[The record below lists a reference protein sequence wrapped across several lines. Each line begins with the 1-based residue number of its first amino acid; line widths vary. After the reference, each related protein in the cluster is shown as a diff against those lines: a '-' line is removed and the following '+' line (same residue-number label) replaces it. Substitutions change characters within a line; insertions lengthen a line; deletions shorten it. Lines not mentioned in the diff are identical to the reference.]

1 MPNTSTAAGPDTV
14 VKPSAWTTFWQS
26 VVRFEGNKMTPW
38 LALRNTAG
46 VVLPLTAGAA
56 LGSLSGGLAMSTG
69 ALNVSFS
76 DSHDPYIRR
85 ARKMFSASILVGF
98 AVFAG
103 ALCGRN
109 HIIAIILS
117 AVWAFAAGM
126 MVAFSTAAG
135 DLGVISLVTLVVY
148 SGSPQTTERA
158 LFAGLLAFAGGL
170 FQTLLALASWP
181 LRRYVHQRRALGDLY
196 AELARAAAAPVQA
209 MAAPPAS
216 AQSTQAQNT
225 LAALIR
231 DHSVESERYRFLLS
245 QAERTRLSLLLLG
258 RLRARI
264 EREAPASREGAILS
278 RYLEVCSRVLGA
290 IGDSLHLGEPLR
302 AAPEDL
308 SELHALADELREQ
321 PKPQPAER
329 TAPPQISVWKK
340 DARSQMDALAGQIRS
355 AIDLAASAT
364 PAGLQ
369 AFERREAG
377 MPWTLRF
384 TGTLATFRAN
394 LHLQSAAFRHAIRL
408 AVCVGLGDALA
419 RGAGLQRSYWLPMTI
434 AIVLKPDF
442 TATFTRVLRLSGTFA
457 GLLLA
462 TALFHWL
469 HPSALPEI
477 ALIAALMF
485 ALRWVGPANYGIFVI
500 AVTALVVLLLAIAGV
515 TPNAVMGAR
524 ALNTVFGGAIAL
536 LAYWLWPTWER
547 TQISETSAQMLDA
560 YRLYFRSIRLIY
572 EGQNDV
578 EPKTEAVAELDRA
591 RLKARLARSNL
602 EASIDRLGAEPGAV
616 AAQVSLLGAVLASS
630 HRLVHAIMALEA
642 GLSSSRPVP
651 ARAAFRSF
659 ANDVE
664 LTLYYLASALRGSP
678 IQRTALPD
686 LREDH
691 HALVHSGDSLTE
703 RYALVNVETDRITNS
718 LNTLSEDLLRW
729 TGSRST

>member
-1 MPNTSTAAGPDTV
+1 

-46 VVLPLTAGAA
+46 VALPLIAAAA

-76 DSHDPYIRR
+76 DSHDPYIQR
-85 ARKMFSASILVGF
+85 ARKMIAASILVGF

-103 ALCGRN
+103 ALYGRS

-117 AVWAFAAGM
+117 AAWAVAAGM
-126 MVAFSTAAG
+126 MVAVSTAAA

-148 SGSPQTTERA
+148 SGSPQTAERA

-196 AELARAAAAPVQA
+196 AELARAAATPVQA

-225 LAALIR
+225 LATMIR
-231 DHSVESERYRFLLS
+231 DHSVEGERYRFLLS

-258 RLRARI
+258 RLRARM
-264 EREAPASREGAILS
+264 EREAPASSEGAILS
-278 RYLEVCSRVLGA
+278 RYLEICSRVLSS
-290 IGDSLHLGEPLR
+290 IGDSLLPGEPLR

-308 SELHALADELREQ
+308 SELHALADELRE
-321 PKPQPAER
+321 PTKAQPAEII
-329 TAPPQISVWKK
+329 APPQISVWKK
-340 DARSQMDALAGQIRS
+340 DARSQMDALTGQIRS

-384 TGTLATFRAN
+384 TGTLATLRAN
-394 LHLQSAAFRHAIRL
+394 LHLRSPAFRHAIRL

-442 TATFTRVLRLSGTFA
+442 TATFSRGVLRLSGTFA

-462 TALFHWL
+462 TVLFHWL
-469 HPSALPEI
+469 HPAVFVEI

-524 ALNTVFGGAIAL
+524 ALNTVLGGAIAL

-547 TQISETSAQMLDA
+547 TQISETTAQMLDA

-578 EPKTEAVAELDRA
+578 EPKTEAAAELDRV
-591 RLKARLARSNL
+591 RLKARLSRSNL
-602 EASIDRLGAEPGAV
+602 EASIDRLSAEPGAV

-678 IQRTALPD
+678 IERTALPD
-686 LREDH
+686 LREGH

>member
-1 MPNTSTAAGPDTV
+1 M
-14 VKPSAWTTFWQS
+14 TFWQS
-26 VVRFEGNKMTPW
+26 VLRFDSGKMAPW

-46 VVLPLTAGAA
+46 VVLPLIAFAA
-56 LGSLSGGLAMSTG
+56 FGSVPGGLAMSTG

-76 DSHDPYIRR
+76 DSHDPYTQR
-85 ARKMFSASILVGF
+85 ARKMFAASILVGF

-103 ALCGRN
+103 ASCGGN
-109 HIIAIILS
+109 HAIAILLS
-117 AVWAFAAGM
+117 AAWAFAAGM
-126 MVAFSTAAG
+126 MVAVSTAAA

-148 SGSPQTTERA
+148 SASPQPLERA
-158 LFAGLLAFAGGL
+158 ALAGLLAFAGGL
-170 FQTLLALASWP
+170 LQTLLALASWP
-181 LRRYVHQRRALGDLY
+181 LRRYAHQRRALGDLY
-196 AELARAAAAPVQA
+196 GELARAAAAPVQA

-225 LAALIR
+225 LAAIAR
-231 DHSVESERYRFLLS
+231 DHSVEGERYRFLLS
-245 QAERTRLSLLLLG
+245 QAERTRLSLLLVG

-264 EREAPASREGAILS
+264 EREDPARPESAILT
-278 RYLEVCSRVLGA
+278 RYLEICSRVLGA
-290 IGDSLHLGEPLR
+290 VGRSLLRGEQL
-302 AAPEDL
+302 AVVPEDL
-308 SELHALADELREQ
+308 RDLDALAETLRELEKSR
-321 PKPQPAER
+321 PMSM
-329 TAPPQISVWKK
+329 TD
-340 DARSQMDALAGQIRS
+340 DARSQMDALTGQIRS

-377 MPWTLRF
+377 RPWTLRF
-384 TGTLATFRAN
+384 TGTLATLRAN
-394 LHLQSAAFRHAIRL
+394 LHLRSAAFRHAIRL
-408 AVCVGLGDALA
+408 AGCVGLGDALA
-419 RGAGLQRSYWLPMTI
+419 RGAGLSRSYWLPMTI

-442 TATFTRVLRLSGTFA
+442 TATFSRGVLRLAGTFA

-462 TALFHWL
+462 TVLFHLL
-469 HPSALPEI
+469 HPAAFAEI
-477 ALIAALMF
+477 GLVAVSMF
-485 ALRWVGPANYGIFVI
+485 ALRWIGPANYGIFVI

-515 TPNAVMGAR
+515 GPNAVMGAR
-524 ALNTVFGGAIAL
+524 ALNTVLGGAIAL

-547 TQISETSAQMLDA
+547 TQISETLSQMLDA
-560 YRLYFRSIRLIY
+560 YRLYFRSIRVSY
-572 EGQNDV
+572 EAQNQV
-578 EPKTEAVAELDRA
+578 EPRTPEADELDRA
-591 RLKARLARSNL
+591 RMKARLARSNL
-602 EASIDRLGAEPGAV
+602 EASIDRLSAEPGA
-616 AAQVSLLGAVLASS
+616 ASARVSLLGAVLASS

-678 IQRTALPD
+678 IERNALPD